1 MDSVR
6 KSCAPLPQIFFRPR
20 SKWPRPQSYPEE
32 SQTESTLHRQAGIVR
47 RLARRR
53 TIQLV
58 GTLCV
63 NACSVVC
70 VKSMILACGFVF
82 WDNQIRVAREA
93 PRRPG
98 RETPNRRFSLPTFEH
113 VGAANLCRLKPL
125 RRVHARLIYG
135 PLLNLF
141 VSGDRQPRP
150 AAKPG

>member
-1 MDSVR
+1 MSFFVLWWSAFWALGFSGSSTRLPTSV
-6 KSCAPLPQIFFRPR
+6 LGILGIHFRT
-20 SKWPRPQSYPEE
+20 SGFWGSY
-32 SQTESTLHRQAGIVR
+32 
-47 RLARRR
+47 RRR

-58 GTLCV
+58 GALCV
-63 NACSVVC
+63 NACSVAC
-70 VKSMILACGFVF
+70 VKFMILACGFIF
-82 WDNQIRVAREA
+82 LDNQIRVAREA
-93 PRRPG
+93 PRRLC
-98 RETPNRRFSLPTFEH
+98 RETPNRRFCLPTFEH